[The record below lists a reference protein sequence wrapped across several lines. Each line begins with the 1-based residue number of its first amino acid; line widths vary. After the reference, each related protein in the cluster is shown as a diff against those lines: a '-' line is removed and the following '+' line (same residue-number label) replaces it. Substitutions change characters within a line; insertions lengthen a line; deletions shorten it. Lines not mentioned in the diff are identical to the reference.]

1 MAKIR
6 PEVVWWFQYSRNSNI
21 LRLFS
26 LLICIITVVHY
37 MTCMFFPVM
46 EDVWFSRADCEQY
59 DLAEYTE
66 LIRTGVY
73 DGNTFEE
80 GLPMQSCA
88 TNSST
93 NDARYA
99 TAFYNSMLLIQGEH
113 IDPISVEEKF
123 YCSGLILVGSIVLAV
138 IFGNV
143 SMYIANFSA
152 NSTAYQRKVRIV
164 RIVDASRTYNTTHL
178 VT

>member
-1 MAKIR
+1 
-6 PEVVWWFQYSRNSNI
+6 
-21 LRLFS
+21 
-26 LLICIITVVHY
+26 
-37 MTCMFFPVM
+37 
-46 EDVWFSRADCEQY
+46 
-59 DLAEYTE
+59 
-66 LIRTGVY
+66 VY

-80 GLPMQSCA
+80 GLPTQSCT
-88 TNSST
+88 TNSSS

-164 RIVDASRTYNTTHL
+164 DASRTYNTTHL